1 MKSSTIINIGL
12 GLLAIMI
19 FGCRKLDPAE
29 VLKQKEQQISEQAR
43 SWRNAI
49 DSVLALGG

>member
-1 MKSSTIINIGL
+1 MKGSTIINIGL
-12 GLLAIMI
+12 GLLAIMM
-19 FGCRKLDPAE
+19 FGCHKLDPAE
-29 VLKQKEQQISEQAR
+29 VLKQKEQQISEQTR

>member
-29 VLKQKEQQISEQAR
+29 VLKQKEQQISE
-43 SWRNAI
+43 
-49 DSVLALGG
+49 